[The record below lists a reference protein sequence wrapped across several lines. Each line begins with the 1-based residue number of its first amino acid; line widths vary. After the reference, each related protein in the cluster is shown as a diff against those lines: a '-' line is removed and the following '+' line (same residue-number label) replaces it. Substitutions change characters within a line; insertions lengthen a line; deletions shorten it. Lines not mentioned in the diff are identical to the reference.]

1 MLQLQ
6 LQQRSQSELQVI
18 KELHDLG
25 VNDESAIGLVPRH
38 LQHVDAHCVRDGS
51 DHDLGRAAV
60 AFGAC
65 LHVLR

>member
-1 MLQLQ
+1 M
-6 LQQRSQSELQVI
+6 I